1 MQLTPKHQSRY
12 YAFNNEMLSATTH
25 AFGLGM
31 AVVGTIALAFKAGSD
46 PVRLFSFIG
55 FGVALIL
62 LYAASTCFHGFY
74 FTKARGVL
82 QVLDHSG
89 VFILIAGSY
98 LPYCL
103 VAIGGK
109 FGIALLAAIWALCL
123 AGIGYKC
130 FFIGKFKH
138 LETAIYVILGWMCLI
153 GMKPLWD
160 HLGALGFWLLVAG
173 GIAYT
178 VGALLYSQKQIPY
191 IHVIWHL
198 FVMLGSA
205 CMFISIYCF
214 V

>member
-1 MQLTPKHQSRY
+1 MQLT
-12 YAFNNEMLSATTH
+12 NNSQDYTFTNESLSATTH
-25 AFGLGM
+25 AIGLGM
-31 AVVGTIALAFKAGSD
+31 AIIGTVVLAFRAGSD
-46 PVRLFSFIG
+46 PLRQATFIG
-55 FGVALIL
+55 FGAALIL
-62 LYAASTCFHGFY
+62 LYSASTAFHSLY
-74 FTKARGVL
+74 FTKARHVL

-109 FGIALLAAIWALCL
+109 LGIGLLIGIWALCL

-130 FFIGKFKH
+130 FFIGKWKIV
-138 LETAIYVILGWMCLI
+138 ETSIYVILGWLCLI
-153 GMKPLWD
+153 GIQPLWR
-160 HLGALGFWLLVAG
+160 HLGPIGFWLLVSG

-178 VGALLYSQKQIPY
+178 LGAVVYSQKHIPY

-198 FVMLGSA
+198 FVMAGSA
-205 CMFISIYCF
+205 CMYASIYLF